1 MRKYADLVSTVL
13 AAAALAAAML
23 LSPWSTRIDAP
34 STPGPAA
41 SAPGI
46 NPTPPGAEDAANR
59 NRMQTANTEPR
70 F

>member
-23 LSPWSTRIDAP
+23 LGPWSTWIDAP

-46 NPTPPGAEDAANR
+46 NLTPPGAEDAANR
-59 NRMQTANTEPR
+59 NRMQTANTEPH